1 MSPYVTDPIRL
12 RGDKCEWWAKMAA
25 NFEDFKKIMFCSIAK
40 FFSQNFLFKCVLS
53 VKKII
58 FFRLWALSTLDLASG
73 FNQVAIDPVHKT
85 AFITPFGLYEYNRC
99 LLE

>member
-1 MSPYVTDPIRL
+1 
-12 RGDKCEWWAKMAA
+12 MAA

-58 FFRLWALSTLDLASG
+58 FFRLWALSTLDLAGG
-73 FNQVAIDPVHKT
+73 FNQVAMDPVHKT
-85 AFITPFGLYEYNRC
+85 AFITPFGLYE
-99 LLE
+99 